1 MNPGLGAVVMAERE
15 TATKLD
21 STVPSAGK
29 RSLAILLAKLDR
41 PTESR
46 VTDKAKAG
54 YRLDQ
59 GYSIPSR
66 PKRSPLCSQG
76 VMSSTP
82 VPDPTHRKR
91 ELPQNE
97 LEASSQ
103 LKLGE
108 FQNVPTLSLSEARLV
123 INKVLDLRKK
133 SNNKYEER
141 ETLIKTQDY
150 LEVFARFKEKE
161 NIEAVERLLS
171 AHTELE
177 FFERSQLGSLCCDN
191 AEEAKALI
199 PSIGN
204 KISDADL
211 QELLDELTKLR
222 NFVE

>member
-1 MNPGLGAVVMAERE
+1 MG
-15 TATKLD
+15 
-21 STVPSAGK
+21 
-29 RSLAILLAKLDR
+29 
-41 PTESR
+41 
-46 VTDKAKAG
+46 
-54 YRLDQ
+54 
-59 GYSIPSR
+59 
-66 PKRSPLCSQG
+66 
-76 VMSSTP
+76 STP
-82 VPDPTHRKR
+82 IPDPTHRKR

-97 LEASSQ
+97 LEASSH

-204 KISDADL
+204 KISDHDL

>member
-1 MNPGLGAVVMAERE
+1 M
-15 TATKLD
+15 
-21 STVPSAGK
+21 S
-29 RSLAILLAKLDR
+29 
-41 PTESR
+41 
-46 VTDKAKAG
+46 
-54 YRLDQ
+54 
-59 GYSIPSR
+59 
-66 PKRSPLCSQG
+66 
-76 VMSSTP
+76 SSTP
-82 VPDPTHRKR
+82 LHEPTHRKR
-91 ELPQNE
+91 ELPQSE
-97 LEASSQ
+97 LEATSQ

-108 FQNVPTLSLSEARLV
+108 FQHVPTLSLSEARLV
-123 INKVLDLRKK
+123 INKVLDLRRKGE
-133 SNNKYEER
+133 NKFEER

-191 AEEAKALI
+191 AEEAKSLI